1 MRLKTLLVVVAL
13 AVCVSV
19 SAPKTFAQNL
29 LTNGSFE
36 TGDFTGW
43 NTGGNFEDT
52 EVVSGAFDQ
61 YTGAE
66 DGNFYVVMGP
76 VGSDGTMGQT
86 FSDHAG
92 TQYQFSFWFAAVGDN
107 PSDFSAYWDGTSVLS
122 LTNPTTG
129 GVWTQYLFNETGT
142 GSDSISFSFRDDPAF
157 MALDNVV
164 VSSSSTSTTTG
175 TTPEPSS
182 LILLGTGVLGLGG
195 FARRKLIK

>member
-13 AVCVSV
+13 AVWFSV

-29 LTNGSFE
+29 LANGSFE

-76 VGSDGTMGQT
+76 VGSDGTMGQSFT
-86 FSDHAG
+86 DHAG
-92 TQYQFSFWFAAVGDN
+92 TSYTFSFWFAAVGDN

-122 LTNPTTG
+122 PDKPHHRRRLDAVLVQRNRNGQRQHFVQFPG
-129 GVWTQYLFNETGT
+129 RSCVH
-142 GSDSISFSFRDDPAF
+142 GSGQRCC
-157 MALDNVV
+157 VV
-164 VSSSSTSTTTG
+164 VSTSTTG

-182 LILLGTGVLGLGG
+182 LILLGTGVLGIGWIR
-195 FARRKLIK
+195 APQAD